1 MFIEINPEYI
11 KNDDIHL
18 KKRWFRDAE
27 NGCDLLVWQDDEQ
40 NVVKFQFWKD
50 EALIEW
56 TAKKGLRTGKV
67 DPATGGF
74 KNYHAS
80 FYRYHFNFDQKIVEN
95 VKQLING
102 IMTND
107 DSEDVFGKVVSELSD
122 IGS

>member
-11 KNDDIHL
+11 KNDDNHL
-18 KKRWFRDAE
+18 TKRWFRDAE
-27 NGCDLLVWQDDEQ
+27 NGCDLLVWLNEEH
-40 NVVKFQFWKD
+40 NIVKFQFWKD

-56 TAKKGLRTGKV
+56 TLKNGLKTGRV

-74 KNYHAS
+74 KNYQAS

-102 IMTND
+102 IMMD
-107 DSEDVFGKVVSELSD
+107 GDSEDVFNRVVSELSD
-122 IGS
+122 MGS